1 MKHVNGS
8 QASAIPGAGAIGWYF
23 TAVVCCFAL
32 QTVAFTAI
40 AMVLSMVLLLC
51 HVPALT
57 GAKGLDR
64 VILSV
69 VVLTTTVSLPLAAVR
84 HPTAVAH
91 YFIVVGTVAVAFV
104 VTRDLANYLRA
115 SRMVLLVAQAVIG
128 LYLLSAG
135 LDDYPLEKM
144 LPGSSS
150 NGITSYLVLLQ
161 VNYCM
166 ALFLAARRQAWVT
179 PLLTLAICFVGFG
192 RGSLLA
198 AAAICVINSMH
209 FLMSSHRMR
218 IGLFIGVAVTVLAIT
233 LTGGWSALWL
243 FVESRT
249 KLGGGFYD
257 PARATII
264 REYLQNMDL
273 PGFFFGMGFDG
284 TSIDTQFRGNPHN
297 SFIRA
302 HHIFGLPYLLVFLAL
317 PWLIFSPRRSWS
329 ATVYLFLMFSVLVFR
344 SATETIVFPT
354 LLDVF
359 FFAICFACLRDT
371 AMRRGLPPA
380 HQTVTS
386 DAAQ

>member
-1 MKHVNGS
+1 
-8 QASAIPGAGAIGWYF
+8 
-23 TAVVCCFAL
+23 
-32 QTVAFTAI
+32 
-40 AMVLSMVLLLC
+40 
-51 HVPALT
+51 
-57 GAKGLDR
+57 
-64 VILSV
+64 
-69 VVLTTTVSLPLAAVR
+69 
-84 HPTAVAH
+84 
-91 YFIVVGTVAVAFV
+91 
-104 VTRDLANYLRA
+104 
-115 SRMVLLVAQAVIG
+115 
-128 LYLLSAG
+128 
-135 LDDYPLEKM
+135 
-144 LPGSSS
+144 
-150 NGITSYLVLLQ
+150 
-161 VNYCM
+161 
-166 ALFLAARRQAWVT
+166 
-179 PLLTLAICFVGFG
+179 
-192 RGSLLA
+192 
-198 AAAICVINSMH
+198 MH